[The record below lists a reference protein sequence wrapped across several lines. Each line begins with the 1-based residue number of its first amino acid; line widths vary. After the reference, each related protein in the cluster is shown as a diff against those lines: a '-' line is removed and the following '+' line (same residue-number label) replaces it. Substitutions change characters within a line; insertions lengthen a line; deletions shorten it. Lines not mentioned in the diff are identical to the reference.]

1 MGALVVDVPEPKSA
15 APDMSGMGGG
25 MMGM

>member
-1 MGALVVDVPEPKSA
+1 VVEVPEPKST